1 MITLNKLAKKCFDIA
16 MRRGKINECTSGRAI
31 IMAISAEWRELME
44 ATKYRSEHLPKYSQR
59 EEEAA
64 DVIISTL
71 TYLKRIGCKD
81 IEQLIKD
88 KVEFNE
94 KRDD

>member
-1 MITLNKLAKKCFDIA
+1 MITLNKLAAKCFEIA
-16 MRRGKINECTSGRAI
+16 MRRGKINKYTSARAI
-31 IMAISAEWRELME
+31 LMAISAEWRELTQ
-44 ATKYRSEHLPKYSQR
+44 ATKFRSGHIPQYSEQ

-71 TYLKRIGCKD
+71 TYLKRIGCKN

-88 KVEFNE
+88 KIEFNE